1 MTIYKRD
8 SNNEFREL
16 FKNLPAMNWCKL
28 MDGTSKLSSNFMAK
42 ITIILIKSRIP
53 EMAKQCPI
61 GPVIIDRPNFTID
74 SKLISM
80 FPNGF
85 YRVTMVLKYKKG
97 EIMFDFSIL
106 IELV

>member
-16 FKNLPAMNWCKL
+16 FKNLPAINWCKL

-42 ITIILIKSRIP
+42 ITIILVKSKFP
-53 EMAKQCPI
+53 EMAQKCPI
-61 GPVIIDRPNFTID
+61 GPLIIDRANFTIE
-74 SKLISM
+74 SKLIAM

-85 YRVTMVLKYKKG
+85 YRVTVTLKYKKG
-97 EIMFDFSIL
+97 EIMFEISL
-106 IELV
+106 LMELV

>member
-16 FKNLPAMNWCKL
+16 FKNLPAINWCKFI
-28 MDGTSKLSSNFMAK
+28 DGTSKYSANFMAK
-42 ITIILIKSRIP
+42 IPIILVKSKLP
-53 EMAKQCPI
+53 EMAQRCPQ
-61 GPVIIDRPNFTID
+61 GPMIVHRANFTVE

-85 YRVTMVLKYKKG
+85 YRITVTMKYRKG
-97 EIMFDFSIL
+97 ELMFDFSML
-106 IELV
+106 MELV